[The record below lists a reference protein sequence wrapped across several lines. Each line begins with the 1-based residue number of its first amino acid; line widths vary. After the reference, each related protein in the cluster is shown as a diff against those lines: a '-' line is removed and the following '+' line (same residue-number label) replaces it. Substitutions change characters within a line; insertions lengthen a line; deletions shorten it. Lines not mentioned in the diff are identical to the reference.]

1 MHPQHL
7 LSIFTL
13 FLHAFTLLP
22 TFLGGRIRDKKKEII
37 EIGRLTKLEGSLL
50 YVLLAIKSLKKNHL
64 IPYIFLLE
72 FSIIDL

>member
-1 MHPQHL
+1 
-7 LSIFTL
+7 
-13 FLHAFTLLP
+13 LHAFTLLP